1 MRLDKRLIN
10 EESGPDYGILFA
22 SIIYYMNVYFGMPP
36 ANPNSGPPFP
46 EGEVPPDMLNR
57 LDYNG
62 DGQITFEDMLIA
74 LSLHGYGENEPGGQ
88 PYDRSDSIPPEY
100 LEGLP
105 EGAVVLG
112 IPAYWYRAMNGI
124 PPYEFPEDPMDLKRQ
139 EPMTKKKLLNQLRS
153 DAKIKVDSKVPKSPE
168 MVNKIVSKLKGTKS
182 SFTPPAP
189 PSRVDVKS
197 ISPRLGS
204 M

>member
-1 MRLDKRLIN
+1 MRLDKKLIN
-10 EESGPDYGILFA
+10 EETGPDYGILFA
-22 SIIYYMNVYFGMPP
+22 SLIYYMNVYFGMPP

-74 LSLHGYGENEPGGQ
+74 LSLHGYGEDVGEDG
-88 PYDRSDSIPPEY
+88 YDRSDTIPPEY

-105 EGAVVLG
+105 KGAVVLG

>member
-1 MRLDKRLIN
+1 
-10 EESGPDYGILFA
+10 
-22 SIIYYMNVYFGMPP
+22 
-36 ANPNSGPPFP
+36 
-46 EGEVPPDMLNR
+46 
-57 LDYNG
+57 
-62 DGQITFEDMLIA
+62 
-74 LSLHGYGENEPGGQ
+74 
-88 PYDRSDSIPPEY
+88 
-100 LEGLP
+100 
-105 EGAVVLG
+105 
-112 IPAYWYRAMNGI
+112 MNGI